1 MEEEGAFDLVVDTS
15 SRWCTR
21 RACMACMVCMRAA
34 RLRSA
39 YVLWSR
45 RAVLVTEGLRG
56 WLSSKLAL
64 ASTLHALGIAFSPPA
79 FGEGAMAE
87 H

>member
-15 SRWCTR
+15 SRWCIR
-21 RACMACMVCMRAA
+21 RACMACMRAA